1 MGLWIA
7 MAVLAAA
14 AALPVLAPLWR
25 RPRVADAAPAAAQ
38 SPVVAIYRDQL
49 AEVERDTARG
59 VIAEPEATAART
71 EIARRLIRAGGEAN
85 VADAASPASR
95 RMAVAA
101 IVLMPV
107 AALGLYL
114 FLGSPQYPSQP
125 LSARADRPQDIA
137 AMIAAVE
144 HHLAVAPDDGEGWDV
159 IAPIYLR
166 LGRYDDAA
174 RAYGNA
180 LRLLGSAADR
190 ETRYGD
196 ALVRANG
203 GTVTAGAR
211 AAFERAA
218 AADASDPRPRFYL
231 AMALAQDGKREEAIA
246 AWTALISDAPVD
258 ASWVPI
264 ARQQLAALQAG
275 EGAAPAA
282 GPTAADVG
290 AAADLTPADRQA
302 MIEGMVASL
311 AARLET
317 TPGDAEGWARLV
329 RSYMVLGRTDDARA
343 ALAKARMALVA
354 DAAGLAAVE
363 AAAKEA
369 GVEASASE

>member
-25 RPRVADAAPAAAQ
+25 RQGVADAAPAAAQ
-38 SPVVAIYRDQL
+38 SPAVAIYRDQL
-49 AEVERDTARG
+49 AEVERDVSRG

-85 VADAASPASR
+85 AADAASPASR
-95 RMAVAA
+95 RVAVAA
-101 IVLMPV
+101 IVLMPI

-125 LSARADRPQDIA
+125 LSARTDRPQDIA

-144 HHLAVAPDDGEGWDV
+144 QHLAVAPDDGEGWDV

-180 LRLLGSAADR
+180 LRLLGSTTDR

-196 ALVRANG
+196 ALVRASG
-203 GTVTAGAR
+203 GTVTAEAR

-218 AADASDPRPRFYL
+218 AADANDPRPRFYL
-231 AMALAQDGKREEAIA
+231 ALALAQDGKRDEAIA
-246 AWTALISDAPVD
+246 AWTALLAAAPAD

-264 ARQQLAALQAG
+264 ARQQLAELQAG
-275 EGAAPAA
+275 KGAAPP
-282 GPTAADVG
+282 GPSATDVG
-290 AAADLTPADRQA
+290 AAANMTPADRQA

-329 RSYMVLGRTDDARA
+329 RSYMVLGRAEDARS
-343 ALAKARMALVA
+343 ALARARTALAA
-354 DAAGLAAVE
+354 DAAGLASVE

-369 GVEASASE
+369 GVEVEAAQ